1 MDALDS
7 AGKARNCTVISCYD
21 YSAYPKATAVNSEL
35 QVDHVFA
42 HSSYVP
48 VFTRTQENSEVTRLA
63 PVNTRKVPKCISHS
77 VSLSSSL
84 ATLTGG

>member
-7 AGKARNCTVISCYD
+7 AGKARTVISCYD

-48 VFTRTQENSEVTRLA
+48 VFHNHQNPGQFFEVLQKLDYR
-63 PVNTRKVPKCISHS
+63 IHQ
-77 VSLSSSL
+77 
-84 ATLTGG
+84 